1 MSRPLLAL
9 LLLTALA
16 SRSFGADVPIPT
28 PPAVDA
34 RSYLVVDYHT
44 DKTLAA
50 LNPDARMEPAS
61 LTKLMTA
68 YIVFQKLAAGA
79 LKLNEPVVV
88 SEHAWR
94 SEGSRTFIELGK
106 PVTVEFLILG
116 MVVQSGNDATI
127 ALAERIAGTEET
139 FAQLMNSNAQ
149 RLGMTGTHFE
159 NSSGLPSP
167 NHYTTAH
174 DMALLAIALIRDFPQ
189 FYKYFSVR
197 EFEYNGI
204 KQQNRNGL
212 LEKDSTVDGLKTGHT
227 DSAGFCL
234 VTSSLRDGMRL
245 VSVVLGSTS
254 MKARENASA
263 ALLNYGFTFYD
274 TKLVVHGGTKLASA
288 PVWKAATTPV
298 DVGIDKDLYITL
310 PRSQSGDIKTSV
322 DLQPRLIAPLAR
334 SADVGQL
341 HVTRAGT
348 VARDPPRAS
357 PGGGGS
363 GRLVAPPHRHHQTLV
378 HSPWCRLVPLPVC
391 YLNGEYLPLAQARV
405 SPLDRAFLFGDAV
418 YEVVPVYAGRP
429 FRLREHLDRLVR
441 SLAGIRM
448 EPPLTHAAWER
459 DPPDPHRAQRRRR
472 SIRLFPSHAGRG
484 ARPQS
489 RLAGGARA
497 DPVRLRQHARARVG
511 GLARARRRRHHGPG
525 HRAGRGATS
534 NRPRSLQIRS

>member
-1 MSRPLLAL
+1 MRLLLTPGRLHSLPFYSRCPFNMSRPLLAL
-9 LLLTALA
+9 LLLTALNF
-16 SRSFGADVPIPT
+16 RSFGADVPIPT

-34 RSYLVVDYHT
+34 RSYLVVDFRT

-79 LKLNEPVVV
+79 LKLEEPVVV

-106 PVTVEFLILG
+106 PVTVEFLVLG

-245 VSVVLGSTS
+245 ISVVLGSTS

-274 TKLVVHGGTKLASA
+274 TRLLVKAGAVLASA
-288 PVWKAATTPV
+288 RVWKADHPPA
-298 DVGIDKDLYITL
+298 DLGLADDLYLTL
-310 PRSQSGDIKTSV
+310 PRGE
-322 DLQPRLIAPLAR
+322 
-334 SADVGQL
+334 ADVKTAVDVQ
-341 HVTRAGT
+341 
-348 VARDPPRAS
+348 P
-357 PGGGGS
+357 
-363 GRLVAPPHRHHQTLV
+363 RLVAPLPKDAPVGTL
-378 HSPWCRLVPLPVC
+378 
-391 YLNGEYLPLAQARV
+391 RV
-405 SPLDRAFLFGDAV
+405 
-418 YEVVPVYAGRP
+418 
-429 FRLREHLDRLVR
+429 
-441 SLAGIRM
+441 
-448 EPPLTHAAWER
+448 
-459 DPPDPHRAQRRRR
+459 
-472 SIRLFPSHAGRG
+472 
-484 ARPQS
+484 
-489 RLAGGARA
+489 LAGGQTLATLPLHPLKAVASGGWWR
-497 DPVRLRQHARARVG
+497 RLIDTIHLWFV
-511 GLARARRRRHHGPG
+511 
-525 HRAGRGATS
+525 
-534 NRPRSLQIRS
+534 